1 MTPPTP
7 TPFWSNFVSTTCI
20 FWNYDLKKTE
30 NIFWMFPSNIFV
42 KFTFRHS
49 YVPPSNLGGYQWII
63 KISLKSTSLS
73 TQPKVCFST
82 EWSQC
87 IQLKYNDY
95 NLCVLFSLMFH
106 EDPSLVLYFFKS
118 HEENWPRLHADLV
131 TICLITISFVMS
143 ITTTCSHFLWI
154 WDKIRKNKILKINL
168 YKYIR

>member
-1 MTPPTP
+1 MTSARDLKWLPPLRP
-7 TPFWSNFVSTTCI
+7 PFGLILCQKLQQPAYFETMTS
-20 FWNYDLKKTE
+20 KKTE
-30 NIFWMFPSNIFV
+30 NIFWMFPSNIFI
-42 KFTFRHS
+42 KFTFRHN

-95 NLCVLFSLMFH
+95 NLCVFFSLMFH

-118 HEENWPRLHADLV
+118 HEENL
-131 TICLITISFVMS
+131 
-143 ITTTCSHFLWI
+143 
-154 WDKIRKNKILKINL
+154 KNLA
-168 YKYIR
+168 